1 MEKTNDH
8 YFNDAL
14 EYYNKKDYINAL
26 SIFRA
31 LLLFYQD
38 DYSIANEIKEYISEI
53 YYQLYKENFQNQKY
67 FSSYK
72 LLTQAQNYSNN
83 KNKYENELLNV
94 EFLKDQRNCQKL
106 LYKKKDFKSAL
117 DFLELLYQNYPNVS
131 EEINKQIE
139 FDINYATYEYCCL
152 YYDNLLC
159 YDSTNVDYFY
169 VDNKQYLDNLLQNR
183 IEKCKDE
190 FFLSKFKK
198 IKSKISL
205 ILVNKKK

>member
-26 SIFRA
+26 SIFQA
-31 LLLFYQD
+31 LLLIYQD
-38 DYSIANEIKEYISEI
+38 YYSIANEIKEYISEI

-67 FSSYK
+67 FSSFE
-72 LLTQAQNYSNN
+72 LLKQTQNYSNN

-94 EFLKDQRNCQKL
+94 EFLKDLRNCQNL

-117 DFLELLYQNYPNVS
+117 NFLQLLYQHYPNIS

-159 YDSTNVDYFY
+159 YDNTYIDYFY
-169 VDNKQYLDNLLQNR
+169 
-183 IEKCKDE
+183 
-190 FFLSKFKK
+190 F
-198 IKSKISL
+198 
-205 ILVNKKK
+205 